1 MTRFLAFILAVVGG
15 YYLYTQLAID
25 RSAITLQLMEE
36 LGDANRLAL
45 RMTQPTLV
53 AANADAFADAVARV
67 LELDSKLDHLGPSRD
82 EDPDQRAA
90 LEALKLKFV
99 ELNQRVDQSAA
110 YWAMSPERREK
121 YRGISA
127 DELFR

>member
-121 YRGISA
+121 YRGSSA